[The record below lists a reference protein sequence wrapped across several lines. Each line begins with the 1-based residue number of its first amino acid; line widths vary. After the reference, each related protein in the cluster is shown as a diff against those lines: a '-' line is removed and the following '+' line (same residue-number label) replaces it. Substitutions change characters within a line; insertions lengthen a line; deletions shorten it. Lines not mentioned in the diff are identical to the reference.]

1 MELSG
6 RSQGKC
12 LELQLGSRLVRIYLL
27 ILDDLGPHRLS
38 AQQPLDLY
46 ELVIARHR
54 SASFAITSN
63 RAVEEWRGGEA
74 EIRVEAP
81 LIEGWLPLH
90 EVGIGV
96 PRRHDRARPAGCE
109 RGAGRAKGER
119 STHSS

>member
-6 RSQGKC
+6 RPQGKR
-12 LELQLGSRLVRIYLL
+12 LELQLGSKLVRIYLL

-74 EIRVEAP
+74 EIRVEVP
-81 LIEGWLPLH
+81 LIGGWLPLNKH
-90 EVGIGV
+90 GHHCSE
-96 PRRHDRARPAGCE
+96 AT
-109 RGAGRAKGER
+109 R
-119 STHSS
+119 SLACRWW